1 MVLIAVRDVSFFYLG
16 FQGVFL
22 FSLFH
27 RIKLSCLYTLISFF
41 IILLNRVHANELDM
55 AVGWTK
61 PPYVISEGDT
71 GFEIDLVK
79 TVFSRMGYQIK
90 PIYVPY
96 GRSHTLLNNAEVDI
110 TLTLNHLLNINSDML
125 SDVYVTY
132 QNAIISL
139 KSRAL
144 KINSMEDLQGK
155 SIVGFQ
161 NASWVL
167 GKVFREAVKSSQLYI
182 ELPNQQRQ
190 VEMLLLGN
198 VDAVVMDINIFNHFS
213 RRLTGIDQM
222 INVNIHRLFPA
233 SDYHVGFKDKNLKN
247 KFNLALAEYLSS
259 DDYLA
264 LKNKYN
270 FIQ

>member
-1 MVLIAVRDVSFFYLG
+1 MPFY
-16 FQGVFL
+16 
-22 FSLFH
+22 FH
-27 RIKLSCLYTLISFF
+27 QLKTKCLCISFVYLF
-41 IILLNRVHANELDM
+41 AVLLNQVHANELDM

-71 GFEIDLVK
+71 GFEIDLIK
-79 TVFSRMGYQIK
+79 AVFSQMGYQIR

-96 GRSHTLLNNAEVDI
+96 GRSHTMLKNDEVDI
-110 TLTLNHLLNINSDML
+110 TLTLNHQLDIDSDML

-132 QNAIISL
+132 QNAIFSL

-144 KINSMEDLQGK
+144 KITSMDDLQGK

-167 GKVFREAVKSSQLYI
+167 GKVFRQAVKSSHLYI
-182 ELPNQQRQ
+182 ELPNQKRQ

-213 RRLTGIDQM
+213 RLLTGADQM
-222 INVNIHRLFPA
+222 ANVNIHRLFQA
-233 SDYHVGFKDKNLKN
+233 SDYHVGFKDKNLK
-247 KFNLALAEYLSS
+247 KQFNLALADYLSS
-259 DDYLA
+259 GDYVE
-264 LKNKYN
+264 LKNEYN